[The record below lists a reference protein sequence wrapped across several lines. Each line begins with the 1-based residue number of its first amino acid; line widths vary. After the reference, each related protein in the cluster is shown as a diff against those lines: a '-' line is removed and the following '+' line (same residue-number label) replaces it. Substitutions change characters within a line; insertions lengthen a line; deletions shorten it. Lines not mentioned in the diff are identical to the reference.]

1 MNPTLFRVSIAAFLV
16 TLAPLAV
23 QASGPIL
30 TFVPETRT
38 SVTLAPNGIASVR
51 YQVTNQSVVT
61 KTWATQP
68 IPGVSQS
75 TSVPGAC
82 PSPFLLTYQQSCLLD
97 LRLDGALIDSGGVH
111 DGPVV
116 CVQGSTIECVE
127 PSLADRLDVT
137 IVADAIFIDGFESL

>member
-1 MNPTLFRVSIAAFLV
+1 M
-16 TLAPLAV
+16 
-23 QASGPIL
+23 
-30 TFVPETRT
+30 
-38 SVTLAPNGIASVR
+38 
-51 YQVTNQSVVT
+51 
-61 KTWATQP
+61 QP

-75 TSVPGAC
+75 KSRPGAC
-82 PSPFLLTYQQSCLLD
+82 PSPFVLTYQQSCLLD